1 MHLIVRKRQ
10 PKSCWSRQDTN
21 SPELCMNGTSG
32 TFSTQERFILRIIC
46 ASYYPAVPLSCLN
59 LQQESRSP
67 HMTPGAEV
75 LSQPP
80 SDQLMSDTPTSF
92 FQQTPGA
99 EVLSQP
105 PSDQLTPSAEV
116 LSQPPSD
123 QLTPGAEVLSQPPS
137 DQLTPGAEVLS
148 QPPSDQLTPGAE
160 VLPQPPSDQLTPGAE
175 VLSQPPSDQLMS
187 DTPTSFFQQ
196 TPGAEVLP
204 QPPSDQLT
212 PGAEVLPQPPSDQL
226 VSDTPTSFFQQTP
239 GAEVLSQPPSDQ
251 LAQGP
256 SILGVPSHTL
266 YSAALDNM
274 KGTSASI
281 TLNNKNISNTSP
293 RRGVLFCTACEPN
306 QSLWL
311 EINTERGIVTSCCTP
326 DLGR

>member
-32 TFSTQERFILRIIC
+32 TFSTQERFILRLIC
-46 ASYYPAVPLSCLN
+46 PSYYPAVPLSCLN

-105 PSDQLTPSAEV
+105 PSDQLTP
-116 LSQPPSD
+116 
-123 QLTPGAEVLSQPPS
+123 
-137 DQLTPGAEVLS
+137 
-148 QPPSDQLTPGAE
+148 GAE
-160 VLPQPPSDQLTPGAE
+160 VLP
-175 VLSQPPSDQLMS
+175 
-187 DTPTSFFQQ
+187 
-196 TPGAEVLP
+196 
-204 QPPSDQLT
+204 
-212 PGAEVLPQPPSDQL
+212 
-226 VSDTPTSFFQQTP
+226 
-239 GAEVLSQPPSDQ
+239 QPPSDQ

-274 KGTSASI
+274 KGTSGSI

>member
-32 TFSTQERFILRIIC
+32 TFSTQERFILRLIC
-46 ASYYPAVPLSCLN
+46 PSYYPAVPLSCLN

-123 QLTPGAEVLSQPPS
+123 QLTPGAEVLP
-137 DQLTPGAEVLS
+137 
-148 QPPSDQLTPGAE
+148 
-160 VLPQPPSDQLTPGAE
+160 
-175 VLSQPPSDQLMS
+175 
-187 DTPTSFFQQ
+187 
-196 TPGAEVLP
+196 
-204 QPPSDQLT
+204 
-212 PGAEVLPQPPSDQL
+212 
-226 VSDTPTSFFQQTP
+226 
-239 GAEVLSQPPSDQ
+239 QPPSDQ

-274 KGTSASI
+274 KGTSGSI

>member
-92 FQQTPGA
+92 FQQ
-99 EVLSQP
+99 
-105 PSDQLTPSAEV
+105 
-116 LSQPPSD
+116 
-123 QLTPGAEVLSQPPS
+123 
-137 DQLTPGAEVLS
+137 TPGAEVLS

>member
-67 HMTPGAEV
+67 HM
-75 LSQPP
+75 
-80 SDQLMSDTPTSF
+80 
-92 FQQTPGA
+92 
-99 EVLSQP
+99 
-105 PSDQLTPSAEV
+105 
-116 LSQPPSD
+116 
-123 QLTPGAEVLSQPPS
+123 TPGAEVLSQPPS

>member
-80 SDQLMSDTPTSF
+80 SDQL
-92 FQQTPGA
+92 
-99 EVLSQP
+99 
-105 PSDQLTPSAEV
+105 TPSAEV

-137 DQLTPGAEVLS
+137 DQLMSDTPTS
-148 QPPSDQLTPGAE
+148 FFQQTPGAE

>member
-32 TFSTQERFILRIIC
+32 TFSTQERFILRLIC
-46 ASYYPAVPLSCLN
+46 PSYYPAVPLSCLN

-105 PSDQLTPSAEV
+105 PSDQLVSDTPTSFFQQTPS
-116 LSQPPSD
+116 
-123 QLTPGAEVLSQPPS
+123 
-137 DQLTPGAEVLS
+137 
-148 QPPSDQLTPGAE
+148 
-160 VLPQPPSDQLTPGAE
+160 AE

-204 QPPSDQLT
+204 QPPSDQL
-212 PGAEVLPQPPSDQL
+212 
-226 VSDTPTSFFQQTP
+226 
-239 GAEVLSQPPSDQ
+239 
-251 LAQGP
+251 AQGP

-274 KGTSASI
+274 KGTSGSI

-293 RRGVLFCTACEPN
+293 RRAGTVRSKWTNDEVKVAERHVSLHKKL
-306 QSLWL
+306 QS
-311 EINTERGIVTSCCTP
+311 TR
-326 DLGR
+326 

>member
-32 TFSTQERFILRIIC
+32 TFSTQERFILRLIC
-46 ASYYPAVPLSCLN
+46 PSYYPAVPLSCLN

-105 PSDQLTPSAEV
+105 PSDQL
-116 LSQPPSD
+116 
-123 QLTPGAEVLSQPPS
+123 
-137 DQLTPGAEVLS
+137 
-148 QPPSDQLTPGAE
+148 
-160 VLPQPPSDQLTPGAE
+160 
-175 VLSQPPSDQLMS
+175 
-187 DTPTSFFQQ
+187 
-196 TPGAEVLP
+196 
-204 QPPSDQLT
+204 
-212 PGAEVLPQPPSDQL
+212 
-226 VSDTPTSFFQQTP
+226 
-239 GAEVLSQPPSDQ
+239 
-251 LAQGP
+251 AQGP

-274 KGTSASI
+274 KGTSGSI

>member
-32 TFSTQERFILRIIC
+32 TFSTQERFILRLIC
-46 ASYYPAVPLSCLN
+46 PSYYPAVPLSCLN

-105 PSDQLTPSAEV
+105 PSDQL
-116 LSQPPSD
+116 
-123 QLTPGAEVLSQPPS
+123 
-137 DQLTPGAEVLS
+137 
-148 QPPSDQLTPGAE
+148 
-160 VLPQPPSDQLTPGAE
+160 
-175 VLSQPPSDQLMS
+175 
-187 DTPTSFFQQ
+187 
-196 TPGAEVLP
+196 
-204 QPPSDQLT
+204 
-212 PGAEVLPQPPSDQL
+212 

-239 GAEVLSQPPSDQ
+239 SAEVLSQPPSDQ

-274 KGTSASI
+274 KGTSGSI

>member
-105 PSDQLTPSAEV
+105 PSDQLTPS
-116 LSQPPSD
+116 
-123 QLTPGAEVLSQPPS
+123 
-137 DQLTPGAEVLS
+137 AEVLS

>member
-21 SPELCMNGTSG
+21 SPELCVNGTSG

-80 SDQLMSDTPTSF
+80 SDQL
-92 FQQTPGA
+92 
-99 EVLSQP
+99 
-105 PSDQLTPSAEV
+105 
-116 LSQPPSD
+116 
-123 QLTPGAEVLSQPPS
+123 
-137 DQLTPGAEVLS
+137 
-148 QPPSDQLTPGAE
+148 
-160 VLPQPPSDQLTPGAE
+160 
-175 VLSQPPSDQLMS
+175 
-187 DTPTSFFQQ
+187 
-196 TPGAEVLP
+196 
-204 QPPSDQLT
+204 
-212 PGAEVLPQPPSDQL
+212 
-226 VSDTPTSFFQQTP
+226 
-239 GAEVLSQPPSDQ
+239 
-251 LAQGP
+251 AQGP
-256 SILGVPSHTL
+256 SIPGVPSHTL

-281 TLNNKNISNTSP
+281 TLDNKNISNTSP

>member
-32 TFSTQERFILRIIC
+32 TFSTQERFILRLIC
-46 ASYYPAVPLSCLN
+46 PSYYPAVPLSCLN

-80 SDQLMSDTPTSF
+80 SDQL
-92 FQQTPGA
+92 TPGA

-105 PSDQLTPSAEV
+105 PSDQLTPS
-116 LSQPPSD
+116 
-123 QLTPGAEVLSQPPS
+123 
-137 DQLTPGAEVLS
+137 
-148 QPPSDQLTPGAE
+148 
-160 VLPQPPSDQLTPGAE
+160 AE

-204 QPPSDQLT
+204 QPPSDQL
-212 PGAEVLPQPPSDQL
+212 
-226 VSDTPTSFFQQTP
+226 
-239 GAEVLSQPPSDQ
+239 
-251 LAQGP
+251 AQGP

-274 KGTSASI
+274 KGTSGSI